1 MKPPALSRRGFLEAV
16 SAASAGLAVGSA
28 LSGAEDVGQRQLK
41 EIGIIGGVPKDMAG
55 DWQNSLRQMGEIGY
69 TILEGGPRGTSPE
82 DYLKFLREIGLRLVS
97 CGVRFGKK
105 LKPDW
110 LDQAKSL
117 KVEYATTFWPW
128 FYSPSKLTLTQ
139 LKEIADQLNV
149 AGEQCKAAGLK
160 LAVHNHYREF
170 QDLDGK
176 PIFDRLL
183 ELTDPELV
191 TVEMDLCWAV
201 KGGADPVD
209 YFRRYPKRIQML
221 HVKDLGPA
229 PDYAMVPV
237 GGGTIDFARI
247 FAAAEADGVK
257 YYIVELEGAAST
269 MKAAEESYRY
279 LSQLT
284 F

>member
-1 MKPPALSRRGFLEAV
+1 
-16 SAASAGLAVGSA
+16 LAVGST
-28 LSGAEDVGQRQLK
+28 LSGAEDAGQR
-41 EIGIIGGVPKDMAG
+41 
-55 DWQNSLRQMGEIGY
+55 R
-69 TILEGGPRGTSPE
+69 
-82 DYLKFLREIGLRLVS
+82 
-97 CGVRFGKK
+97 
-105 LKPDW
+105 
-110 LDQAKSL
+110 
-117 KVEYATTFWPW
+117 
-128 FYSPSKLTLTQ
+128 
-139 LKEIADQLNV
+139 LKEIAGQLNV
-149 AGEQCKAAGLK
+149 AGEQCKAAGLE
-160 LAVHNHYREF
+160 LAVHNHYQEF
-170 QDLDGK
+170 SDLEGK

-183 ELTDPELV
+183 EMTEPELV

-209 YFRRYPKRIQML
+209 YLRRYPKRIQML

-237 GGGTIDFARI
+237 GAGTIDFARI

-269 MKAAEESYRY
+269 MKAAEQSYRY

>member
-1 MKPPALSRRGFLEAV
+1 
-16 SAASAGLAVGSA
+16 LAIENS
-28 LSGAEDVGQRQLK
+28 LSGAEPDGHRRLK

-55 DWQNSLRQMGEIGY
+55 DWKKSLRRMSQIGY
-69 TILEGGPRGTSPE
+69 TILEGGPRGTSPQE
-82 DYLKFLREIGLRLVS
+82 YLAFLNEIGLRLVS

-105 LKPDW
+105 LAPDW
-110 LDQAKSL
+110 LDQAKAL

-128 FYSPSKLTLTQ
+128 FYSPSKLTLSQ
-139 LKEIADQLNV
+139 LKEIAYQLNV
-149 AGEQCKAAGLK
+149 AGEQCKSAGLK
-160 LAVHNHYREF
+160 LAVHNHYQEF
-170 QDLDGK
+170 EDLDGK

-183 ELTDPELV
+183 EMTDPELV

-201 KGGADPVD
+201 KGGADPVE
-209 YFRRYPKRIQML
+209 YFQRYPKRIQML

-229 PDYAMVPV
+229 PEYAMVPV
-237 GGGTIDFARI
+237 GAGTIDFARI
-247 FAAAEADGVK
+247 FAAAQADGVK

-279 LSQLT
+279 LRTLA